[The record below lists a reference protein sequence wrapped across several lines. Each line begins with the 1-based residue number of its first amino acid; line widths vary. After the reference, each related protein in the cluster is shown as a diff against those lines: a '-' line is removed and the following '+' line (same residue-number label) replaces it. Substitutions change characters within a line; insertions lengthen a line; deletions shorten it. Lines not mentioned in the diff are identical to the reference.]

1 MLFTLLCL
9 TALTLL
15 GFALMAFIA
24 DGPHNKDELW
34 RVNEDWFERLID
46 DQEYGWCCVC
56 EMGQTR
62 KSWGEQLT
70 GKVTLR
76 SDLAFLRFRIET
88 RWTDLKMS
96 LNLAIRRHMIARWP
110 NRYPGYSLDF
120 VLQEHDDLD
129 PHSVHG
135 AS

>member
-1 MLFTLLCL
+1 MFTFLSV
-9 TALTLL
+9 TAIMLL

-24 DGPHNKDELW
+24 DGPHSRDEAW
-34 RVNEDWFERLID
+34 RANEAWFERLIE

-96 LNLAIRRHMIARWP
+96 LNLAIRRFMLDRWP
-110 NRYPGYSLDF
+110 NRYPILALDF
-120 VLQEHDDLD
+120 VLQEHDGLD
-129 PHSVHG
+129 PRCFWS
-135 AS
+135 A